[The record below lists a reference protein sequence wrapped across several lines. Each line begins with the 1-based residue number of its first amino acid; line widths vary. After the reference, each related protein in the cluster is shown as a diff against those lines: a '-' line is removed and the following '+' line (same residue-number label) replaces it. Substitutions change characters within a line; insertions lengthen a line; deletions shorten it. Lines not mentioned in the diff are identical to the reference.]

1 MISVIGATILALA
14 QASGQSIQN
23 WINSPEGQ
31 RHIHKVIKMIGQEAL
46 LRLFKKLGI

>member
-1 MISVIGATILALA
+1 MIGIIGATILALV

-31 RHIHKVIKMIGQEAL
+31 RCINNAIKMIGQEAL
-46 LRLFKKLGI
+46 QRLFKKLG